1 MQVRHWLAS
10 LRGSA
15 LPPEAPVL
23 TGLLL
28 GTGLLG
34 AAMLILLFESAR
46 LAADGAS
53 LAALMD
59 RALALGLLCFLALA
73 SLYALLTA
81 SQDWLGDAEAG
92 RQADALEA
100 TPPLA
105 RSPRPTRVPRR

>member
-1 MQVRHWLAS
+1 MQIRRWLAS

-15 LPPEAPVL
+15 LPSEAPVL
-23 TGLLL
+23 IGLLL

-34 AAMLILLFESAR
+34 AALLILLFESVR

-81 SQDWLGDAEAG
+81 SQDWLGDAEACG
-92 RQADALEA
+92 PADR
-100 TPPLA
+100 LA
-105 RSPRPTRVPRR
+105 AN